1 MEDITYDKS
10 RVINF
15 SDAVFSIAM
24 TLLVLEVAVPSF
36 SEIRSQNLGQV
47 LTNRIPDFIGLFVSF
62 LVSGLYWVAHLRI
75 MRYVS
80 AVNGRLLWINIFL
93 LLSIVLLPFST
104 ALFVNGFDYAGP
116 FMFYCL
122 NLAVIGILNNWML
135 WYVYRKEK
143 GETGFTKHYYVWYR
157 NRGLNV
163 IFVWLIGVFLVAT
176 APSIARLIFIFI
188 FINQFFIDRYFKKK
202 IQKASEDQKALE
214 E

>member
-36 SEIRSQNLGQV
+36 SEIKSQSLGQV
-47 LTNRIPDFIGLFVSF
+47 LANRIPDFIGLFVSF

-75 MRYVS
+75 IRFVS
-80 AVNGRLLWINIFL
+80 TVNGKLLWINIFL

-104 ALFVNGFDYAGP
+104 ALFVKGFDYSGP
-116 FMFYCL
+116 FMFYCF

-143 GETGFTKHYYVWYR
+143 GGTGFTRLYYLWYR

-163 IFVWLIGVFLVAT
+163 IIVWLLGVLLVTA
-176 APSIARLIFIFI
+176 APSIARIIFIFI
-188 FINQFFIDRYFKKK
+188 FVNQFFIDRYFKRK
-202 IQKASEDQKALE
+202 IQKASEE
-214 E
+214 